1 MKFSIGD
8 KILLKQTDE
17 EGMVTNII
25 SADMYEVE
33 VNGTIF
39 PVHKDDIDHPYLK
52 WFTQKK
58 KTTTPSTL
66 PEQLPLE
73 KKSLKTQ
80 RLTQGIY
87 LSFLPVYKQDIFEE
101 VVDYFKIY
109 LINEMACSIQ
119 LDYKVALLNTTIFQ
133 HKAKLTSFADLYLH
147 NISLEEMN
155 DQPRFHWKF
164 SDAADFSLK
173 EETGVLK
180 IKPQKLFEQ
189 LQDLQQK
196 NVPTFQY
203 LLVSDF
209 IIKPKEHATTK
220 IKHSPLPAI
229 QLKSTKG
236 YQPDEL
242 PRTELDLHIEQLTS
256 DIKNLTNTDIVNI
269 QLHTLNRY
277 LSLAVFHKLPR
288 MVIIHGL
295 GKGKLKEEVHK
306 ILKQIPEVKRF
317 SNEWMGKYGFGATE
331 VVFEY

>member
-8 KILLKQTDE
+8 RILLKQTGE
-17 EGMVTNII
+17 EGFVTNII
-25 SADMYEVE
+25 SAIMFEVD

-52 WFTQKK
+52 WFTEKK
-58 KTTTPSTL
+58 KATTSDIP
-66 PEQLPLE
+66 QQIPLE

-80 RLTQGIY
+80 RLAQGIY
-87 LSFLPVYKQDIFEE
+87 LSFLPVYKQEVFDE

-119 LDYKVALLNTTIFQ
+119 LDYKVALFNTTIFQ
-133 HKAKLTSFADLYLH
+133 HKAKLTPFADLYLH
-147 NISLEEMN
+147 NISLGEMN
-155 DQPRFHWKF
+155 DQPRFHWFF
-164 SDAADFSLK
+164 SDATDSNLK
-173 EETGVLK
+173 EETGILK

-189 LQDLQQK
+189 LQELQKK

-209 IIKPKEHATTK
+209 VIKPKEQVTTNTQQ
-220 IKHSPLPAI
+220 STLPTI

-236 YQPDEL
+236 YQPNEL

-256 DIKNLTNTDIVNI
+256 DIKNLSNTDIINI

-277 LSLAVFHKLPR
+277 LSLAIFHKLPR
-288 MVIIHGL
+288 MVVIHGL